1 MNESCEHSNPLKR
14 EGTTQVQ
21 RLLDALVPENVKLH
35 ELTTED
41 WLSFAKDYAA
51 LVNYYKPSDA
61 QNADGDWDTFFPEK
75 DQIAQTI
82 AQYSEGDIAP
92 HLALF
97 IAFLKLL
104 AYPQASL
111 NGIPK
116 RHLDFYYKD
125 VLKLKPNAFSPDT
138 VHVIFELA
146 KNATTELV
154 KKDSGLEAGK
164 DEEGNTRTYVME
176 NDFVANP
183 AQVVLMHSLYKD
195 NSGLLKYA
203 VQPNTQD
210 GLEEALEEGMS
221 WSAFGDTAWPLAPL
235 EIALTG
241 EIFSLK
247 QGTRN
252 IIVTWE
258 FDRPMVL
265 NGILRA
271 SMTTEEGWTEEIG
284 VTVSGAKNNIWE
296 LTLSDEELPITAY
309 DEELHLK
316 RLNTAL
322 AVLKFKFEDPEMYQ
336 VAKELLVTQVDVLVN
351 VVGVTDLIVQ
361 NEIGLQLPDKP
372 FMPFGPRPKKNSA
385 LTVES
390 KEFIGKNISS
400 YNIAFNWLNLPP
412 NFSQHYTH
420 YENEIQKLKDAEIA
434 NRGYL
439 VPYYVY
445 DFQAPKSDEFFF
457 SIIDTTTV
465 QRDDMR
471 ENFQFLV
478 SSPYH
483 DGETNFGM
491 FAGLPQVQK
500 NTKGDNLKGGAI
512 KLKLKESFY
521 HDLFNNIYISVVSKS
536 GHQFPKQDGSGE
548 LETYVVNPDD
558 LPNEPYTPLV
568 ESVTLN
574 YSATA
579 SITLNDNSITGD
591 DLQLVHL
598 NPFGSKILTNRV
610 GLLPDFN
617 GNEFF
622 FGLQNARARD
632 TVSILFQVAEGS
644 ENPALSTFLPGQEIK
659 WDVLTQNGIWQKL
672 EESDI
677 IKNTTNNFLRSGI
690 VVFSLPKQTTTA
702 HYLLED
708 GLVWL
713 RATLQ
718 KRPAAIAR
726 FIGLHAQAST
736 AIFDNNNNVFDHLDA
751 GLPAGEIKQ
760 LAQRKS
766 KIKAV
771 HQPYA
776 SSGGKNTETDTNF
789 YRRISERL
797 RHKDRA
803 VTIWDYE
810 HLTLQSFPQIYKA
823 KCLNHTKFEQ
833 NKVDELCPGH
843 VTLVVVPQVNQANT
857 AFGLYPSVSQNTK
870 DEIKAYLL
878 PKQSLHVNLDVVNP
892 QYELV
897 EFSLFVRFYPAY
909 DYNFYRTQLEQDLIA
924 LLAPWAFDSSAEIKF
939 NNALYSYDVI
949 NFIENLEYVDFLEDF
964 KMYHLPLG
972 GEWQLKKTITPST
985 ALAVLAPKET
995 HTIAEA
1001 EIC

>member
-164 DEEGNTRTYVME
+164 DEEGNTRTYIME
-176 NDFVANP
+176 NDFVANQ
-183 AQVVLMHSLYKD
+183 AQVALMHSLYED

-221 WSAFGDTAWPLAPL
+221 WSAFGDTAWQLAPL

-271 SMTTEEGWTEEIG
+271 SLTTEEGWTEEIG

-336 VAKELLVTQVDVLVN
+336 VAKELLVTQVDVVVN

-372 FMPFGPRPKKNSA
+372 FMPFGPRPKQGSFV
-385 LTVES
+385 TIES
-390 KEFIGKNISS
+390 KEFKGKNISS
-400 YNIAFNWLNLPP
+400 YGVNFNWLNVPP
-412 NFSQHYTH
+412 NFSNYYSHYTAASFNVQ
-420 YENEIQKLKDAEIA
+420 ELIRNTDPEIIT
-434 NRGYL
+434 N
-439 VPYYVY
+439 
-445 DFQAPKSDEFFF
+445 SDEVFIVPNYKLTGMVSDQVFDTDKGNF
-457 SIIDTTTV
+457 LDSLREKFKFGVTSPFHTGEEIPQMFDTKPQINIDKT
-465 QRDDMR
+465 
-471 ENFQFLV
+471 
-478 SSPYH
+478 
-483 DGETNFGM
+483 
-491 FAGLPQVQK
+491 LPG
-500 NTKGDNLKGGAI
+500 TKGGKI
-512 KLKLKESFY
+512 KVSLKESFY
-521 HDLFNNIYISVVSKS
+521 HDLYNNIYVSVITSAEGGVA
-536 GHQFPKQDGSGE
+536 PE
-548 LETYVVNPDD
+548 D

-568 ESVTLN
+568 ESLTLD

-579 SITLNDNSITGD
+579 RITLNNNAITGD
-591 DLQLVHL
+591 ALQLIHL
-598 NPFGSKILTNRV
+598 NPFGSKFVTKREN
-610 GLLPDFN
+610 LLPAFK
-617 GNEFF
+617 NELHL
-622 FGLQNARARD
+622 GLQNTKARNM
-632 TVSILFQVAEGS
+632 VSVLFQVAEGS

-659 WDVLTQNGIWQKL
+659 WDVLFQNGLWHPL
-672 EESDI
+672 EENDI
-677 IKNTTNNFLRSGI
+677 VKNTTNNFLRSGI
-690 VVFSLPKQTTTA
+690 IQFSLPKDSA
-702 HYLLED
+702 SSHYLLDD
-708 GLVWL
+708 GLIWL
-713 RATLQ
+713 RATLL
-718 KRPAAIAR
+718 KRPEAIAR
-726 FIGLHAQAST
+726 FVGVHAQAAT
-736 AIFDNNNNVFDHLDA
+736 AQFENNDNVFGHMDA
-751 GLPAGEIKQ
+751 GLPSGEIKQ

-771 HQPYA
+771 HQPYT
-776 SSGGKNTETDTNF
+776 SFGGKNTETDTNF

-843 VTLVVVPQVNQANT
+843 VTLVVAPQVNQANT

-909 DYNFYRTQLEQDLIA
+909 DYNFYRTQLEQDLVA
-924 LLAPWAFDSSAEIKF
+924 MLAPWAFDSSAEIKF